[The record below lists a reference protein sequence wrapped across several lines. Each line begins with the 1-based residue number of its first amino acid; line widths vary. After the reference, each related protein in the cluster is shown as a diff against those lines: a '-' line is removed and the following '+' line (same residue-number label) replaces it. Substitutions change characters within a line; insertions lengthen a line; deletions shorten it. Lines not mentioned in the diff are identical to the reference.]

1 MRIHF
6 KYIVTPLLI
15 IGSGGILNKALED
28 NVSSLVFLIIYFTL
42 QVIILTI
49 VKFLSWIDKPQ
60 DNQQDEFPADYSDD
74 STLETYDNLQALN
87 IPQHEFNSMTQQE
100 RWDYFERNYK

>member
-1 MRIHF
+1 MKIHF

-15 IGSGGILNKALED
+15 LGSGGILNKALED
-28 NVSSLVFLIIYFTL
+28 NVSSMVFMIIYITL

-60 DNQQDEFPADYSDD
+60 EIQHEDFSDD

-87 IPQHEFNSMTQQE
+87 IPQHEFNYMTQQE
-100 RWDYFERNYK
+100 RWDYFERHYK